1 MAPAWAA
8 LLPQATV
15 ATFPEAGHLVLDESA
30 DASALVATLLRA
42 GLTCRSPT
50 STSSRGIPVPAL
62 QQVIADISQA
72 MADILGAPKER
83 LEVWVT
89 EIDPELWG
97 ISGEP
102 ASAVLERAPLG
113 QVEMPFVQMALLAG
127 RPKEQHHA
135 LIAAITAIIER
146 VLGTERRTGAD
157 PDR

>member
-1 MAPAWAA
+1 MP
-8 LLPQATV
+8 V
-15 ATFPEAGHLVLDESA
+15 AHVHVLQGHP
-30 DASALVATLLRA
+30 R
-42 GLTCRSPT
+42 
-50 STSSRGIPVPAL
+50 PAL
-62 QQVIADISQA
+62 QQVITDISQA

-102 ASAVLERAPLG
+102 ASAVLERSPRN

-146 VLGTERRTGAD
+146 VLGTEQGRVRIQIAEVA
-157 PDR
+157 PDSWGIGGVPAAVARAEEIRARAAAQNQP

>member
-1 MAPAWAA
+1 MPVAHVHV
-8 LLPQATV
+8 LL
-15 ATFPEAGHLVLDESA
+15 GHP
-30 DASALVATLLRA
+30 R
-42 GLTCRSPT
+42 
-50 STSSRGIPVPAL
+50 PAL

-102 ASAVLERAPLG
+102 ASAVLERSPRG

-146 VLGTERRTGAD
+146 VLGTEPGRVRIQIAEVA
-157 PDR
+157 PDSWGIGGVPAAVARAEEIKARAAAQNQP